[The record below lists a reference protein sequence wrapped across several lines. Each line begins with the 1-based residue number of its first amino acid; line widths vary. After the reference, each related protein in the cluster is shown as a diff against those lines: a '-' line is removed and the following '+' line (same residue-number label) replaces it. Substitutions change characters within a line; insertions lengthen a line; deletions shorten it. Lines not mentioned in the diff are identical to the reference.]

1 MAKRTTTKK
10 ATKPK
15 TAPEPKS
22 ELVIFDCEQGTSE
35 WFDCR
40 LGIPTASNFA
50 AIMATGRNGDES
62 LMRAN
67 LLHRLAGEQITGVVG
82 EEEYRSFAMNRGK
95 ALEDEARE
103 SYCRRKD
110 AVAKRV
116 GFGRNFSGLKLCGAS
131 PDALLGFDGGLEIK
145 TMRPDLLIPLL
156 SRPTLTM
163 PQHKAQV
170 QGNMLVFEREWWDL
184 TIYAGAKMPAAD
196 IRIYR
201 DDSYINDLHNQIQI
215 FNHDLKKLVERL
227 RNMRAAG

>member
-1 MAKRTTTKK
+1 MAKRATTKK
-10 ATKPK
+10 TAKSK
-15 TAPEPKS
+15 AAPEPKS
-22 ELVIFDCEQGTSE
+22 DLVIFDCEQGTSE

-62 LMRAN
+62 LMRAS

-95 ALEDEARE
+95 DLEGEARE

-110 AVAKRV
+110 TVAKRV
-116 GFGRNFSGLKLCGAS
+116 GFGKNFSGLKACGAS

-170 QGNMLVFEREWWDL
+170 QGNMLVFERDWWDL
-184 TIYAGAKMPAAD
+184 SLYANARLPAID

-201 DDSYINDLHNQIQI
+201 DDVYITELHNQIQI
-215 FNHDLKKLVERL
+215 FNYDLRQLVERIKK
-227 RNMRAAG
+227 MGIA